1 MALTEREWRILFG
14 DDAKC
19 ADWCGLLYGDVKTP
33 DRECEQSYQ
42 APGESSHFERAAYC
56 TAACLERAKANHP
69 AVPESS
75 PKREPVAPWKAC
87 DWFLCSQRPLG
98 RDNCDYSV
106 PACCRLGAYWMSN
119 GGPGG
124 AACEDC
130 AERAGV
136 FGPVFIEPT
145 FADLKPTGKHTVV
158 ATFKNYE
165 PVVSASENVPRD
177 AERRTSKTPRDV
189 GAEIGVQTAAG
200 SLLPATCVGP
210 LATHGAPVLRVVGSP
225 YTAKGLLLCDGCY
238 LNHERTVTTCMDED
252 DTPEYMAAAGRPPK
266 PSAIPPARI
275 GTVPQVFGLNVGI
288 WASRGLR
295 GR

>member
-1 MALTEREWRILFG
+1 MALTERERRILFG
-14 DDAKC
+14 EGSKC
-19 ADWCGLLYGDVKTP
+19 AEWCGLLYGDVKTP
-33 DRECEQSYQ
+33 DRECEQSFQ

-75 PKREPVAPWKAC
+75 PKREPVSPWRAC

-106 PACCRLGAYWMSN
+106 PSCCRLGAYWMSD

-158 ATFKNYE
+158 ATFKDYE
-165 PVVSASENVPRD
+165 PVVSTSENVPRD

-200 SLLPATCVGP
+200 SLLPAACVGP
-210 LATHGAPVLRVVGSP
+210 LATHGVPVLRVTINSTHGP
-225 YTAKGLLLCDGCY
+225 QMFCDACY
-238 LNHERTVTTCMDED
+238 LEMEREWSELTSDEACCLAD
-252 DTPEYMAAAGRPPK
+252 GIQPQRSSE
-266 PSAIPPARI
+266 PPARV

-288 WASRGLR
+288 WASRGMR
-295 GR
+295 